1 MNRHR
6 IRRPVPRH
14 RLGDVVRQQERV
26 GVAQLVRNREHNLRE
41 QPTIRP
47 LVLVRRREK
56 HARIT
61 SRPARQVAGTR
72 ADHLA
77 RVAAV
82 LAGPHDVVHL
92 RRAGLTGLA
101 RAVRNVAVEDR
112 HRASALSVRCL
123 ARSRFEETRSCALVA
138 IRRHRVKAIPTNTS
152 TSVYQNCGIIGSMPR
167 TPDPEKTALEVLKQ
181 AEEEA
186 QQAKRELDDKR
197 QELKSAKANDK
208 AAAERLTEAKQRVET
223 RWVLLVGEAV
233 LSAVKREL
241 SDSGGEKQRWFDRL
255 DPVLDTDIKPDDRV
269 LYDDWKLK
277 MQKLGATENDVTS
290 DTVDADAMN
299 SLKPI
304 VGWKPVQVKVGDET
318 KWGAKLS
325 GDAVAE
331 LPQNLTCA
339 SIIVTTSKGQSWES
353 RITEVVSRDEK
364 TVIVL
369 DTGKPKLP
377 DDSPLAASDTA
388 TSNTANTGT

>member
-1 MNRHR
+1 
-6 IRRPVPRH
+6 
-14 RLGDVVRQQERV
+14 
-26 GVAQLVRNREHNLRE
+26 
-41 QPTIRP
+41 
-47 LVLVRRREK
+47 
-56 HARIT
+56 
-61 SRPARQVAGTR
+61 
-72 ADHLA
+72 
-77 RVAAV
+77 
-82 LAGPHDVVHL
+82 
-92 RRAGLTGLA
+92 
-101 RAVRNVAVEDR
+101 
-112 HRASALSVRCL
+112 
-123 ARSRFEETRSCALVA
+123 
-138 IRRHRVKAIPTNTS
+138 
-152 TSVYQNCGIIGSMPR
+152 MPR
-167 TPDPEKTALEVLKQ
+167 TPDPEKSALEVLKQ

-241 SDSGGEKQRWFDRL
+241 SDSGGEKQGWFDRL

-331 LPQNLTCA
+331 LPQNLICVP
-339 SIIVTTSKGQSWES
+339 IIVTTSKGQSWES

-369 DTGKPKLP
+369 DTGKPKPP

-388 TSNTANTGT
+388 ASDTANTGT